1 MRNLLI
7 LTLTLCIS
15 VICIGQKNN
24 SNLCNATLT
33 LDEIREIKEIQ
44 HYIYTGADTTG
55 LNVKVTKIKIM
66 EAKREMVKR
75 RIKDCTSPNQAD
87 CYTQSLEEIPAVT
100 MNMYT
105 LPGPDLTTE
114 YEIRK
119 EKVEVIS
126 RPASQPQTPIVCA
139 KNRTKTLITKVQN
152 ALVKQGYPLSIN
164 GILDQATML
173 SVKDFQIQNKL
184 AYGDLTL
191 EVLTALD
198 IK

>member
-1 MRNLLI
+1 MRNLL
-7 LTLTLCIS
+7 TLTLIACIS
-15 VICIGQKNN
+15 VICFAQKNN
-24 SNLCNATLT
+24 ANLCYAALS
-33 LDEIREIKEIQ
+33 LDEIREVKEVK
-44 HYIYTGADTTG
+44 HYIFTGADTTG

-66 EAKREMVKR
+66 EAKKEMVKR

-105 LPGPDLTTE
+105 LPSPDLTTE

-119 EKVEVIS
+119 EKVEVIN
-126 RPASQPQTPIVCA
+126 RPASQSQTPIVCL

-152 ALVKQGYPLSIN
+152 ALVKQGYPVTAN
-164 GILDQATML
+164 GVLDQATML

-184 AYGDLTL
+184 AHGDLTL
-191 EVLTALD
+191 EVLTALGV
-198 IK
+198 K